1 MEETT
6 FDQLLK
12 NAARQ
17 TSRRKALG
25 ALIGGALVLNR
36 QGESE
41 ANKKAKRR
49 RDRKRRQYR
58 RRVSDPFLSP
68 IKVKVVNPGPA
79 SVNMQ
84 FVGLDAQIFVWDC
97 VPIGG
102 QTLHAGG
109 EAQYATNKPVTDG
122 FVWINETYAIELW
135 NPFLRTPA
143 YSAAVNGLS
152 IKNTRRC
159 PRRGTRAVLEK
170 PISAG
175 QTVKFRIYDKEFTLT
190 RYADTNYKEFT
201 LTLPTNL

>member
-1 MEETT
+1 MEETR
-6 FDQLLK
+6 FDVLLQK
-12 NAARQ
+12 VARQ
-17 TSRRKALG
+17 TTRRKALG

-58 RRVSDPFLSP
+58 QKASDPFLSP
-68 IKVKVVNPGPA
+68 IKVKVINPGPA
-79 SVNMQ
+79 SVNLQ
-84 FVGLDAQIFVWDC
+84 FVGLDDQIFVWDC

-102 QTLHAGG
+102 HTLNAGG

-122 FVWINETYAIELW
+122 FAWINATYAIEFW
-135 NPFLRTPA
+135 NPFLKTPA
-143 YSAAVNGLS
+143 YSAAVNGIS
-152 IKNTRRC
+152 KKNTRRC
-159 PRRGTRAVLEK
+159 PKRGTRAINHT

-190 RYADTNYKEFT
+190 RHADTNYKEFT
-201 LTLPTNL
+201 LTLPANL